1 LSFFDEGDERV
12 AGATRAPRAP
22 RPPGGGGG
30 GGAMSDS
37 QTLMVRRAVAAGVG
51 LLVLILLVLLVRSC
65 VENQKIG
72 ALKSYTRDVNSI
84 REESQSQVSGPLFSL
99 LGKTRSADSAYN
111 QINEF
116 RVTAQEEAK
125 RAANLNVPGDMSGAQ
140 RALLLELNLRTEAIT
155 AIAGRIRG
163 ALVAPGAGG
172 GNTAQE
178 SVNAIA
184 AEMQAFLAS
193 DVIDQARVMPL
204 MQQALNDNGVHSE
217 APTPG
222 RNFLPDLSWLDP
234 TTVSA
239 KLGAGGAAKPSGP
252 VAPGSHGHT
261 LNGVSAGG
269 QDLQESPAV
278 NRISGASNPTFTA
291 KFSNTG
297 TNDESNVKV
306 DIAVTGSGKPLSA
319 TKTVV
324 SSKAGTDTSIDIPLG
339 AAAPTGVP
347 LHVQA
352 SVEPVP
358 GETVVDNNKKTY
370 TVVFSK

>member
-1 LSFFDEGDERV
+1 M
-12 AGATRAPRAP
+12 T
-22 RPPGGGGG
+22 
-30 GGAMSDS
+30 DS
-37 QTLMVRRAVAAGVG
+37 QTLMVRRAAAAGVG
-51 LLVLILLVLLVRSC
+51 VLVLILLVLLIRSC
-65 VENQKIG
+65 VENQRIG

-99 LGKTRSADSAYN
+99 LSKARSADSAYN
-111 QINEF
+111 QVNEF

-125 RAANLNVPGDMSGAQ
+125 RAANLSVPGDMTGAQ
-140 RALLLELNLRTEAIT
+140 RALLLELNLRTEAIS
-155 AIAGRIRG
+155 AIAGRVRG
-163 ALVAPGAGG
+163 ALVAPGGGG
-172 GNTAQE
+172 GNTAQD
-178 SVNAIA
+178 SINAIA

-193 DVIDQARVMPL
+193 DVIDQTRVIPL

-222 RNFLPDLSWLDP
+222 RSFLPDLSWLDP
-234 TTVSA
+234 STVSA

-252 VAPGSHGHT
+252 VAPGAHGHK
-261 LNGVSAGG
+261 LNGVSAAG

-278 NRISGASNPTFTA
+278 NRISGASNPTFTVKLA
-291 KFSNTG
+291 NVG

-306 DIAVTGSGKPLSA
+306 DVTVTGSGKPLSA

-324 SSKAGTDTSIDIPLG
+324 SSKAGTDTSVDIPLG
-339 AAAPTGVP
+339 APAPTGVP

-352 SVEPVP
+352 FVEPVP
-358 GETVVDNNKKTY
+358 GETTVVHNKKTY